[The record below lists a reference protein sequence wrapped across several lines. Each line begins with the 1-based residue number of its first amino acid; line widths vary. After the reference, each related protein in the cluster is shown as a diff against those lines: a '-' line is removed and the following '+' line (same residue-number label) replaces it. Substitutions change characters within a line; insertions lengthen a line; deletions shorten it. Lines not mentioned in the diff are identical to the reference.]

1 MQELE
6 NDNQKFDLELEAIIL
21 ANIGKIKYRYL
32 NHRNKISTLKEIQYI
47 TSESVRRRA
56 MQLVNIIHK
65 NVENTNWYKEIK
77 NIDVE
82 INEFLLI
89 EEEKNSGG
97 FQLQIKKNNKEIF
110 DELENQF
117 KKNNLEIIKFILDK
131 YPPINYSRNA
141 NKTIEQ
147 QWEENKKKLVND
159 LCSKYALD
167 NYPHESNQEKIN
179 YTIMSVI
186 SSKIN
191 SIYNEMK

>member
-1 MQELE
+1 ME

-21 ANIGKIKYRYL
+21 ANIGKIKYKYF
-32 NHRNKISTLKEIQYI
+32 NHGNKISTLKEIQYI
-47 TSESVRRRA
+47 TSESVRRA

-77 NIDVE
+77 EIDVE

-89 EEEKNSGG
+89 EEEKSSGG
-97 FQLQIKKNNKEIF
+97 FKLQIKKNNKQIF
-110 DELENQF
+110 DELEEVF
-117 KKNNLEIIKFILDK
+117 KKNNLDIIKFVLDK
-131 YPPINYSRNA
+131 YPPKNYSRNA

-159 LCSKYALD
+159 LCTKYALD
-167 NYPHESNQEKIN
+167 NYPHETDKQKLD
-179 YTIMSVI
+179 YTIIDAI

-191 SIYNEMK
+191 SIYNEIK

>member
-1 MQELE
+1 
-6 NDNQKFDLELEAIIL
+6 
-21 ANIGKIKYRYL
+21 
-32 NHRNKISTLKEIQYI
+32 
-47 TSESVRRRA
+47 

-82 INEFLLI
+82 INEILLI
-89 EEEKNSGG
+89 EEEKNSRG

-131 YPPINYSRNA
+131 YPPNNYSRNA